1 MKKYQAPELEVLLL
15 ANPDV
20 MSLIA
25 ESDENSLY
33 VDVFEDDNA

>member
-15 ANPDV
+15 VAPDV
-20 MSLIA
+20 MALVT

-33 VDVFEDDNA
+33 VDVFEEDNA